1 MIFSQ
6 LPSASP
12 TPCLTSLQAS
22 KVWVPNGNWP
32 TVLDFLASQFAHISR
47 QEWQSRL
54 DQGLVRCLNQHQNSR
69 LLNALDPCPYQTHI
83 EYFRQL
89 QQEPA
94 VPFEAAIIFENEY
107 IVVADKPHFLPVTP
121 VGSFIE
127 NTLQSRL
134 QKQLAC
140 PMLQVVH
147 RLDRET
153 AGLVLLVKKPQY
165 RNTYQALFREQTIH
179 KVYEAVAPYRH
190 DLIYPLL
197 HQSYLASSGQFFL
210 QTESIAPSNGPKFNS
225 STLIEVKQV
234 LSQNKALYRLTP
246 STGKKHQLRVHMA
259 SLGIGIEGDQFYPVA
274 KSQNLTDFSQPLQL
288 LAQSLTFTDPIS
300 GQNFNFVS
308 QQNLAMA
315 QTLAK
320 Q

>member
-1 MIFSQ
+1 MPLTFSTPTAT
-6 LPSASP
+6 LKSA
-12 TPCLTSLQAS
+12 QKS
-22 KVWVPNGNWP
+22 KVWVPQGEWP
-32 TVLDFLASQFAHISR
+32 TVLDFLSIQFAHISR
-47 QEWQSRL
+47 QEWLNRL
-54 DQGLVRCLNQHQNSR
+54 EQGLVSGLDQHQKSY
-69 LLNALDPCPYQTHI
+69 LLSALDPCPYQTHI

-94 VPFEAAIIFENEY
+94 VPFEAAIIFENEH

-140 PMLQVVH
+140 PTLQVVH

-153 AGLVLLVKKPQY
+153 AGLVLLVKKPEH

-179 KVYEAVAPYRH
+179 KVYEAVARFRDDLTYPY
-190 DLIYPLL
+190 L
-197 HQSYLASSGQFFL
+197 HQSYLSSSGQFFL
-210 QTESIAPSNGPKFNS
+210 QTETLAPADGPTFNS
-225 STLIEVKQV
+225 SSLIEVKRV
-234 LSQNKALYRLTP
+234 LSQNKALYSLAP

-259 SLGIGIEGDQFYPVA
+259 SLGMAIDGDQFYPVA

-288 LAQSLTFTDPIS
+288 LARSLQFTDPIS
-300 GQNFNFVS
+300 GQACYFLS
-308 QQNLAMA
+308 QQNLA
-315 QTLAK
+315 LANTA
-320 Q
+320 

>member
-1 MIFSQ
+1 MPKGEWS
-6 LPSASP
+6 S
-12 TPCLTSLQAS
+12 
-22 KVWVPNGNWP
+22 
-32 TVLDFLASQFAHISR
+32 VLDFLSHQFAHISK
-47 QEWQSRL
+47 QEWLNRL
-54 DQGLVRCLNQHQNSR
+54 EQGLVSCLDQHQNSR
-69 LLNALDPCPYQTHI
+69 VLNALEPCPYQTHI

-94 VPFEAAIIFENEY
+94 VPFEASIIFENEH

-153 AGLVLLVKKPQY
+153 AGLVLLVKKPEH

-179 KVYEAVAPYRH
+179 KVYEAVARFRD
-190 DLIYPLL
+190 DLIYPYL
-197 HQSYLASSGQFFL
+197 HQSYLSSSGQFFL
-210 QTESIAPSNGPKFNS
+210 QTESIAPNNGPEFNS
-225 STLIEVKQV
+225 STLIEIKQV
-234 LSQNKALYRLTP
+234 FSQNKALYRLTP

-308 QQNLAMA
+308 QQNLA
-315 QTLAK
+315 LASAY
-320 Q
+320 